1 MCVGRKGGDVYVCG
15 GKGKGETCVCVCV
28 RMKTRRVFP
37 SATVSVITRLL
48 VLSPVSSFEP
58 LSRPASRYPS
68 IFSFTCPG
76 EGRLGWGCSRRIMS
90 ASRKPH
96 SNFPSMSALVICQV
110 FPLVTFVSHSRSS
123 ARSLP
128 LPNAS
133 TLLSHRH
140 YQTVCIW
147 RPAPLSFALPHLSLG
162 SLQLRPL
169 FVSGR
174 VIRDVDLIL
183 CIRSS

>member
-15 GKGKGETCVCVCV
+15 GKGKGETCVCVCAHENTTSFSFSYRV
-28 RMKTRRVFP
+28 RHYSSF
-37 SATVSVITRLL
+37 SFIS
-48 VLSPVSSFEP
+48 VSSFEP
-58 LSRPASRYPS
+58 LSRPASHYPS

-123 ARSLP
+123 ARSLH
-128 LPNAS
+128 PNAS
-133 TLLSHRH
+133 TLISHRH
-140 YQTVCIW
+140 YQTVCI
-147 RPAPLSFALPHLSLG
+147 
-162 SLQLRPL
+162 
-169 FVSGR
+169 
-174 VIRDVDLIL
+174 
-183 CIRSS
+183 